1 MYRGSMCSNMIL
13 SYHFNP
19 LCMNLLFLTHKFLI
33 FLLDSHWLEV
43 VQTWSRLSFKFRH
56 RHDPLAVCIK
66 STEEAIWLPQYIPCL
81 KVFREPWTS
90 GFKTI
95 SKNGHLRVW
104 YVSKPIAFLW
114 NLNVSN
120 IDCCLFHVKW
130 RSALNLPG
138 PLPFILGTQVIRP
151 AIATDKACI
160 TPTAILSASMTFVNW
175 DDFVFHKLALEGAFV
190 YPNYS

>member
-13 SYHFNP
+13 SYHLNP

-95 SKNGHLRVW
+95 SKNGHLWVW
-104 YVSKPIAFLW
+104 YVSKPIAVFW
-114 NLNVSN
+114 KLNVSI
-120 IDCCLFHVKW
+120 IDCLFVSCEVGFRHW
-130 RSALNLPG
+130 TY
-138 PLPFILGTQVIRP
+138 LGHYHLYRG
-151 AIATDKACI
+151 
-160 TPTAILSASMTFVNW
+160 
-175 DDFVFHKLALEGAFV
+175 HKLDQQSPQTKLASLRRPSFLLQWHLWIETTLFFISL
-190 YPNYS
+190 P

>member
-13 SYHFNP
+13 SYHLNP

-120 IDCCLFHVKW
+120 IDLLFVSCEVAFGIELTWATTIYTGDTSYKTSNRH
-130 RSALNLPG
+130 RQSLHHSDG
-138 PLPFILGTQVIRP
+138 HPFCFNDICELRRL
-151 AIATDKACI
+151 CF
-160 TPTAILSASMTFVNW
+160 S
-175 DDFVFHKLALEGAFV
+175 
-190 YPNYS
+190 